1 MSSSIMWSG
10 TFRTSMRTFALSIT
24 IIFIILLVS
33 GLYISR
39 CHKVGKG
46 MLVVLHPQSLQGCKG
61 ARLEILVLFNSQSAK
76 SVLACIIGD
85 TCHFGCRLVAVL
97 RLLQSSNDAIER
109 KVIAFLLSFHDVP
122 ADIAKVKHSNAE
134 SILMLAIL

>member
-1 MSSSIMWSG
+1 MSERSQQEKYAAQRQAELLIN
-10 TFRTSMRTFALSIT
+10 AL
-24 IIFIILLVS
+24 
-33 GLYISR
+33 
-39 CHKVGKG
+39 
-46 MLVVLHPQSLQGCKG
+46 
-61 ARLEILVLFNSQSAK
+61 ENAK

-85 TCHFGCRLVAVL
+85 TFHFGYRLVAVL